1 MLKTSPLKKISLK
14 DRSKLENGDVNVFY
28 QELDEANKTLESGE
42 SEENDK
48 IRRRARMD
56 LSKNTF
62 QIGTN
67 KAEYC
72 LTMWFYVN
80 GDVRRTSRGKKQI
93 FTFNDRPKILYDAD
107 DNKIDIG
114 GVSNNSIII
123 ERIPYQRWNYLVI
136 NMKHPR
142 VDVFLNGKL
151 MASEIK
157 NLPKSQTSE
166 GIHLGDENGHLIDV
180 CNLTYYHI
188 PLNLKEIKNYY
199 DALKDRD
206 VPLF

>member
-1 MLKTSPLKKISLK
+1 M
-14 DRSKLENGDVNVFY
+14 
-28 QELDEANKTLESGE
+28 
-42 SEENDK
+42 
-48 IRRRARMD
+48 
-56 LSKNTF
+56 
-62 QIGTN
+62 
-67 KAEYC
+67 
-72 LTMWFYVN
+72 N

-93 FTFNDRPKILYDAD
+93 FTFDDRPKILYDAGE
-107 DNKIDIG
+107 NKIDIQVRG
-114 GVSNNSIII
+114 NTDISIII

-157 NLPKSQTSE
+157 PLKTQTSE